1 MSQAFFT
8 IRCQLPEKLQAQSK
22 APYHPQ
28 MASYQSREVS
38 AIYCKVEQASRLLQ
52 TVDKVQLNLTPLT
65 ETRSMAV
72 EMAKSFTGKI
82 ITAYADD
89 VYKNDFA
96 LNDFAENPVA

>member
-1 MSQAFFT
+1 
-8 IRCQLPEKLQAQSK
+8 LPEKLQAQSK

-72 EMAKSFTGKI
+72 EMAKSLPLTPMTFTKMILPLMILPKI
-82 ITAYADD
+82 LSHR
-89 VYKNDFA
+89 V
-96 LNDFAENPVA
+96 LLLR